1 MAISDTVYLC
11 INCCHSYSHGKVM
24 HDTCWQVDPLF
35 CCQPHQMFNSVGL
48 IWVPGQSSH
57 HFTATEWEVVFA
69 ELSAF
74 SVA

>member
-1 MAISDTVYLC
+1 
-11 INCCHSYSHGKVM
+11 M